1 MAYDVIGFAK
11 SELEKYL
18 EALGVSAE
26 IELGLFDGSRPSLPV
41 DNPFLDDAFVIC
53 VKARRGFIVGSNER
67 SVLMGVYRLLEEW
80 GIRWVRPGKNGTHY
94 PDVCTAP
101 DLDIREKASLRHR
114 TMCIEGAV
122 SIENVLDMIEWCPKQ
137 GFNGY
142 YIQFDSAFTFF
153 DRWYS
158 HGRSTVKAP
167 EPIDNDKAKEYVAIM
182 TREIKKRGLMLQR
195 MGHGWTC
202 GPFGMDGDSWDPM
215 NPEDIPEAYKNLCA
229 EVDGK
234 REVWANIP
242 LRTQLCYT
250 NPEVVETISD
260 AIVDYTEQN
269 PDTDVIHFWLGDW
282 SNNYCECESC
292 RKYRVSDVYINLLNH
307 ATEKLAKKQS
317 NKLLVFTIGS
327 NKAFPPSVEKL
338 KHPEMLMLMFAPI
351 SRTFSKSFPNE
362 FTIKTIPQYVHN
374 GYENPRSV
382 DKNLSYLYAW
392 EQIFSGDAVDF
403 DYHLMWDHILDAG
416 GEGIARVIYDDVR
429 NLGNL
434 GMNGY
439 ISCQLQRN
447 SFPTAVAMT
456 VMGKTLWNTSADFDT
471 IRRDLY
477 AASFGEDMAG
487 TMCDYFATLSR
498 GFDIG
503 RIKSHR
509 PFDKDEF
516 ARDVQA
522 AIDAMKAM
530 KPLANERAQ
539 STDDPCRKECW
550 HTVALNAEIYSVIGQ
565 AILVRLGGDIEE
577 SQRIVKSAAQI
588 VWEKEDE
595 LQGMLDGYFFEGMTR
610 TRITPEKA
618 IAFSDT

>member
-1 MAYDVIGFAK
+1 MKYDVLAFAK
-11 SELEKYL
+11 SELEAYL
-18 EALGVSAE
+18 KKLGVTAC
-26 IELGLFDGSRPSLPV
+26 IDLGLFDETHPSLPV
-41 DNPFLDDAFVIC
+41 EDPFLDDAFVIC
-53 VKARRGFIVGSNER
+53 VKERRGFIVGSNER

-94 PDVCTAP
+94 PDICTAP

-122 SIENVLDMIEWCPKQ
+122 SIENVLDMIEWCPKV

-202 GPFGMDGDSWDPM
+202 TPFGMDGNSWDPM
-215 NPEDIPEAYKNLCA
+215 NPEDIPESYRKLCA
-229 EVDGK
+229 LVGGK
-234 REVWANIP
+234 REVWNNTP

-250 NPEVVETISD
+250 NPVVIETVSD
-260 AIVDYTEQN
+260 AIVEYTEQN
-269 PDTDVIHFWLGDW
+269 PETDVIHFWLGDW
-282 SNNYCECESC
+282 PNNYCECDEC
-292 RKYRVSDVYINLLNH
+292 RKYRVSDVYINMVNR
-307 ATEKLAKKQS
+307 ATEKLKAKNIK
-317 NKLLVFTIGS
+317 KLLVFTIGS
-327 NKAFPPSVEKL
+327 NKSYPPSVAKL
-338 KHPEMLMLMFAPI
+338 ERPEMLALMFAPI
-351 SRTFSKSFPNE
+351 SRTFSKSFPPE
-362 FTIKTIPQYVHN
+362 FTEKTLSEYVHN

-392 EQIFSGDAVDF
+392 EQVFSGDVMDF

-416 GEGIARVIYDDVR
+416 GEGIARIIYDDVR

-434 GMNGY
+434 GINGF

-447 SFPTAVAMT
+447 SFPTSVAMT
-456 VMGKTLWNTSADFDT
+456 VMGKTLWNCDTDFDKV
-471 IRRDLY
+471 RRDLY
-477 AASFGEDMAG
+477 AASFGEEMAD
-487 TMCDYFATLSR
+487 TMCNYFATLSR
-498 GFDIG
+498 AFELG
-503 RIKSHR
+503 RIRSHR
-509 PFDKDEF
+509 PFDKTVF
-516 ARDVQA
+516 VRD
-522 AIDAMKAM
+522 INEAMEAMAKM
-530 KPLANERAQ
+530 KPLADERMQ
-539 STDDPCRKECW
+539 STTDPCRRECW
-550 HTVALNAEIYSVIGQ
+550 QTVSLNAEIYSVIAK
-565 AILVRLGGDIEE
+565 AILVRLDGNIEE
-577 SQRIVKSAAQI
+577 SQSIVKSAAQI